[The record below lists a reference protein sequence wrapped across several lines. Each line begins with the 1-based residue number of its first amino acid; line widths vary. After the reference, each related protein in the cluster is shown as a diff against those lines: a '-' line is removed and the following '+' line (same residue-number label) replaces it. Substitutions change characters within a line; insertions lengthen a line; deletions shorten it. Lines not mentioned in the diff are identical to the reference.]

1 MQVRKA
7 DANDAADIS
16 SIHAMSWKSAYQ
28 GMVPQAYLDNLK
40 EDNWTT
46 FFRKALSDGTLSALV
61 ICDGDKTAGCAA
73 YGRSRDDNRPGWGE
87 IVSIYLHPD
96 YFGKGYGERLIK
108 GAMDALAQQGRH
120 QIYLWVLRE
129 NARARRFYEK
139 HGFEHGG
146 DECTVD
152 IMDQML
158 IDLRY
163 EYVPKNL

>member
-1 MQVRKA
+1 M
-7 DANDAADIS
+7 
-16 SIHAMSWKSAYQ
+16 
-28 GMVPQAYLDNLK
+28 
-40 EDNWTT
+40 
-46 FFRKALSDGTLSALV
+46 
-61 ICDGDKTAGCAA
+61 
-73 YGRSRDDNRPGWGE
+73 
-87 IVSIYLHPD
+87 HPD

-139 HGFEHGG
+139 HGFEQSG